1 MTYCAG
7 GASRYNGAHRPL
19 GRVHLGRPAGLGGA
33 CPVRAMRQHATAR
46 NLTEPATM
54 RFLPTRF
61 AVAAIA
67 ATAAVVP
74 PAIALAASAVPDCQ
88 GDALWRFDAACLATT
103 RSDLDQQQADVLAA
117 LRQAADPRRR
127 ELLASAQ
134 AAWTAY
140 RQAQC
145 ESEADLAR
153 AMHADD
159 GAKRTMAPSDRLRCE
174 VRLSQARL
182 MELQAFAK
190 RASR

>member
-1 MTYCAG
+1 
-7 GASRYNGAHRPL
+7 
-19 GRVHLGRPAGLGGA
+19 
-33 CPVRAMRQHATAR
+33 
-46 NLTEPATM
+46 M
-54 RFLPTRF
+54 RFLPARF

-67 ATAAVVP
+67 AVLP

-88 GDALWRFDAACLATT
+88 TDALWRFDAACLATT
-103 RSDLDQQQADVLAA
+103 RSDLDQQQANALAA

-134 AAWTAY
+134 AAWTSY

-174 VRLSQARL
+174 VRLSEARL

>member
-1 MTYCAG
+1 MAHIARQAAPTLAARRPGRWLPRSGPRDRTPPHATLWSPQPC
-7 GASRYNGAHRPL
+7 ASRSPDSPLLPLPPFCRRPL
-19 GRVHLGRPAGLGGA
+19 RW
-33 CPVRAMRQHATAR
+33 
-46 NLTEPATM
+46 
-54 RFLPTRF
+54 
-61 AVAAIA
+61 
-67 ATAAVVP
+67 
-74 PAIALAASAVPDCQ
+74 AASTVPDCQ
-88 GDALWRFDAACLATT
+88 KDTLWRFDAACLATT
-103 RSDLDQQQADVLAA
+103 RSDLEQQQADVLAR
-117 LRQAADPRRR
+117 LRQAADPRRG

-174 VRLSQARL
+174 VRLSEARL
-182 MELQAFAK
+182 MELQALAK